1 VGLFT
6 TPNILQPFAGPT
18 TGFTGTLP
26 PFPDLSLTR
35 IAGPSILALGGR
47 RGGLEA
53 QMAGK
58 RYENIGG
65 GERWSGAFW
74 FAGVA
79 MFVVELGAGL
89 DYVQAQLAAIVPS
102 FLGNVPVL
110 AFAGWNIAESVFWN
124 RQHLEA
130 MLRIMPFA
138 TLPFV
143 LLALAFSMKQRAG
156 FARQHAATN

>member
-1 VGLFT
+1 MAL
-6 TPNILQPFAGPT
+6 FAGVA
-18 TGFTGTLP
+18 P
-26 PFPDLSLTR
+26 PFSDLCLTR
-35 IAGPSILALGGR
+35 IPRPSILALGNR
-47 RGGLEA
+47 YGGLEA

-58 RYENIGG
+58 RYENIAGG
-65 GERWSGAFW
+65 AQWSGAIW

-102 FLGNVPVL
+102 ILGNLPVL

-124 RQHLEA
+124 RQQLEA

-143 LLALAFSMKQRAG
+143 MLALAFSMRQRTS
-156 FARQHAATN
+156 FARQQTARQ

>member
-1 VGLFT
+1 MKREDTNLELDAILRRATAQPPGPP
-6 TPNILQPFAGPT
+6 TPDCADPEMLAAYYDRS
-18 TGFTGTLP
+18 LAE
-26 PFPDLSLTR
+26 PDR
-35 IAGPSILALGGR
+35 DR
-47 RGGLEA
+47 LEA
-53 QMAGK
+53 H
-58 RYENIGG
+58 
-65 GERWSGAFW
+65 
-74 FAGVA
+74 FADCA
-79 MFVVELGAGL
+79 RC
-89 DYVQAQLAAIVPS
+89 QAQLAAIVPS